1 MCLPFISLSLLP
13 GDGPAMRDFWL
24 SGGWE
29 GGLILEYALFP
40 SNLIIFDLIIANFNN
55 LHFFFYPPEL
65 NLALNLDFKIS
76 PYLFL
81 TVGIPRNSKPFSILN
96 HKGRI

>member
-13 GDGPAMRDFWL
+13 GDGPAMRDFGL
-24 SGGWE
+24 AGGWE

-55 LHFFFYPPEL
+55 LHFFFL
-65 NLALNLDFKIS
+65 LLS
-76 PYLFL
+76 
-81 TVGIPRNSKPFSILN
+81 
-96 HKGRI
+96 